1 MPKMLLVPH
10 SYKTA
15 HESKGKKCSTVIY
28 QGNKQSGICLAYR
41 EGNVYSHADNLTSR
55 VILMIANQSGK
66 LLIMCKDIF
75 SQDAISLKTE
85 PDKSMLSTAILQPF
99 KSHSEIMDA

>member
-28 QGNKQSGICLAYR
+28 QQNKQSGICLDYQ
-41 EGNVYSHADNLTSR
+41 EGNVYSLADNLTSR

-66 LLIMCKDIF
+66 LLIMYRDIF
-75 SQDAISLKTE
+75 AKNAISLQKE
-85 PDKSMLSTAILQPF
+85 PNKSMLSTAILQPIRTTNGW
-99 KSHSEIMDA
+99 KDA